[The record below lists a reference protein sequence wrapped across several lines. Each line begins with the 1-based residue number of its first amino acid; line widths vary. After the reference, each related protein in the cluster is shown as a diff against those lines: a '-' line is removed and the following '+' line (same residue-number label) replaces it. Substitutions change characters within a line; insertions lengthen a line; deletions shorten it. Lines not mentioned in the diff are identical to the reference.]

1 MITSYSQRDIILSSK
16 EIIIIIMII
25 IIIIIK
31 KTKTNKQ
38 PNKKQ
43 QQQISRF
50 LVSLYIHKI
59 LYILYVKSFPFIVF
73 LIFLQFPIL
82 LRLDRAV
89 KAIASRNYLQIVK
102 NVHIFETINLSII
115 DWLYAS
121 VHLPFL
127 ELANKQQRCREYHV

>member
-1 MITSYSQRDIILSSK
+1 
-16 EIIIIIMII
+16 MII
-25 IIIIIK
+25 IIIIIIIN

-102 NVHIFETINLSII
+102 NVHILETINQSII
-115 DWLYAS
+115 D
-121 VHLPFL
+121 
-127 ELANKQQRCREYHV
+127 